1 MKVFTSKE
9 FIDKLKWLVNDVPNV
24 YHSENGTW
32 CTKHNGKVW
41 LDCVVSIKG
50 LLWGFK
56 NDYSINNRG
65 GAIYGSHGVPDF
77 GANQGINYCDGSSK
91 DFHNLIPG
99 EYLCMKGTPYSHAGV
114 YIGNGKVFECT
125 TGWGVNKCIIS
136 DIDENGGRYYKG
148 VKNLKWTW
156 HGRLK
161 YIDYSGT
168 PEPPTPPK
176 PEPDYT
182 GIITYQSYNGSW
194 QPEVNK
200 CDNTDEG
207 YAGLKTIF
215 MSGLRAKP
223 QYGKIF
229 IESHNLGGSWNE
241 EVSSDN
247 YSSGGYNSYSGIL
260 GKPMDMIKIRS
271 TKGFVDYR
279 VLVQEPKTGKIYYL
293 PWVNSKTTSGT
304 ESYAGIPGY
313 KIMGIQMK

>member
-65 GAIYGSHGVPDF
+65 GAIYGSNGVPDF
-77 GANQGINYCDGSSK
+77 GANQGINYCDSASQN
-91 DFHNLIPG
+91 FHNLIPG
-99 EYLCMKGTPYSHAGV
+99 EYLCMKDTPYSHAGV

-136 DIDENGGRYYKG
+136 DIDGNGGRYYNG
-148 VKNLKWTW
+148 VRNLTWTW
-156 HGRLK
+156 HGKLK
-161 YIDYSGT
+161 YIDYSDS
-168 PEPPTPPK
+168 PEPTPTPTPT
-176 PEPDYT
+176 PDYT
-182 GIITYQSYNGSW
+182 GVITYQAYAGGKW
-194 QPEVNK
+194 LPEVHK
-200 CDNTDEG
+200 CDNTYDG
-207 YAGLKTIF
+207 YAGIGIQPMT
-215 MSGLRAKP
+215 GLRAKP
-223 QYGKIF
+223 QYGTIYIQGHIK
-229 IESHNLGGSWNE
+229 GGDWLE

-247 YSSGGYNSYSGIL
+247 YSKGGYNSYAGIL

-271 TKGFVDYR
+271 TKGFVNYQ
-279 VLVQEPKTGKIYYL
+279 VKTKEDGWL
-293 PWVNSKTTSGT
+293 PMVDSRTTSGT
-304 ESYAGIPGY
+304 ESYAGIKGHT
-313 KIMGIQMK
+313 IIGIRMK

>member
-136 DIDENGGRYYKG
+136 DIDSNGGRYYKG

-176 PEPDYT
+176 PEPNYT
-182 GIITYQSYNGSW
+182 GVITYQAYVGKKW
-194 QPEVNK
+194 LPEVHK
-200 CDNTDEG
+200 CDNTNNG
-207 YAGLKTIF
+207 FAGIFGVSITGLK
-215 MSGLRAKP
+215 AKP
-223 QYGKIF
+223 QYGEIT
-229 IESHNLGGSWNE
+229 IQSHIKGGKWLTPI
-241 EVSSDN
+241 SSKDFN
-247 YSSGGYNSYSGIL
+247 SKGDNSYSGIY
-260 GKPMDMIKIRS
+260 GKPIDGVKIKS
-271 TKGFVDYR
+271 SKGFVDYR
-279 VLVQEPKTGKIYYL
+279 VHIKNGKWL
-293 PWVNSKTTSGT
+293 AWVNSKTSSGS
-304 ESYAGIPGY
+304 ESFAGLLGKEID
-313 KIMGIQMK
+313 GIQMK